1 MKVAIR
7 DIPAMGLNLH
17 VEENGDELQAAAGK
31 VDFRILSPV
40 SADFTLLKTDREV
53 FIRGVL
59 TSSVKLQCA
68 RCLKEFEHK
77 ISSRIE
83 NIYVLTSGQ
92 GKKEKEHEIT
102 SEDININY
110 LTGNEIDINALLL
123 EQLSLDIPMQLVCR
137 PDCKGLC
144 PKCGADLNQA
154 RCGCLLEEHV
164 DSKFAKLK
172 ELKPKD

>member
-7 DIPAMGLNLH
+7 DIPAVGLNLH
-17 VEENGDELQAAAGK
+17 VEENGDELQSAAGK

-40 SADFTLLKTDREV
+40 SADFTLLKTDSEV

-83 NIYVLTSGQ
+83 NIYVLSSGK
-92 GKKEKEHEIT
+92 GKKEREHELT
-102 SEDININY
+102 SEDINVNY
-110 LTGNEIDINALLL
+110 LTGNEIDINTLLL

>member
-17 VEENGDELQAAAGK
+17 VEENGDGLQAAAGK

-40 SADFTLLKTDREV
+40 SADLTLLKTDREV

-83 NIYVLTSGQ
+83 NIYVLTSGKE
-92 GKKEKEHEIT
+92 KKEREHELT
-102 SEDININY
+102 SEDINVNY

-144 PKCGADLNQA
+144 PKCGADLNQT

-172 ELKPKD
+172 ELKLKD